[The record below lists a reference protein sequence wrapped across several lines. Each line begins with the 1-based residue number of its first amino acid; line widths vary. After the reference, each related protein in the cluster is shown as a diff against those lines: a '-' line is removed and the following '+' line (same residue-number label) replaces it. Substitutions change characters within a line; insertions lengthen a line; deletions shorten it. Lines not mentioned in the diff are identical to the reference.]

1 MDSLAIFFQGIGILC
16 FYHSNYF
23 SGLPKLQ
30 VMRNII
36 IFATI
41 SICRMSLGR
50 YEYIQIG
57 IIPNSHNAINI
68 KFNSCESKVNEKGR
82 CSIAL

>member
-1 MDSLAIFFQGIGILC
+1 
-16 FYHSNYF
+16 
-23 SGLPKLQ
+23 
-30 VMRNII
+30 
-36 IFATI
+36 
-41 SICRMSLGR
+41 MSLGR